1 MIDLADAHDFAV
13 WGAAGA
19 CLLGAA
25 IAFAGSVDDGLAR
38 FDAAI
43 EQYRKL
49 QMPPVFWP
57 SLLHLNAG
65 ILAMAGLPADGLVCI
80 DEALRVIGELP
91 EPQMM
96 SSELI
101 GLKAD
106 LLLAAGNESD
116 AELWFERAVE
126 RADDLEAPM
135 LQLRASLA
143 LARRWCTHGRTDA
156 AQTLL
161 AAAYDRMP
169 EGFATV
175 DLIEARALLDELAG
189 AR

>member
-1 MIDLADAHDFAV
+1 
-13 WGAAGA
+13 
-19 CLLGAA
+19 
-25 IAFAGSVDDGLAR
+25 
-38 FDAAI
+38 
-43 EQYRKL
+43 
-49 QMPPVFWP
+49 
-57 SLLHLNAG
+57 
-65 ILAMAGLPADGLVCI
+65 
-80 DEALRVIGELP
+80 
-91 EPQMM
+91 M

-135 LQLRASLA
+135 LQLCASLA